1 MKGVLMA
8 FFLLYTLFVSAQV
21 QRIMQFENCYEELVE
36 VKDRAVLIVVKDL
49 YCSICFEDLKK
60 TLKAI
65 PRGARVYLLLD
76 GIFLNAQRVIS
87 ARQVAEKSG
96 LKIDF
101 KDVLFASDKTFVLS
115 EKVKNYEEENKS
127 PFLVLSRGDKFE
139 LVTYDQLYSLPG
151 SLNTVKKEI
160 RSFLKS

>member
-8 FFLLYTLFVSAQV
+8 FFLLRTLFVSPQAELV
-21 QRIMQFENCYEELVE
+21 MQFENCYEELVE
-36 VKDRAVLIVVKDL
+36 VEDRAVLIVVKDL

-65 PRGARVYLLLD
+65 PRGAKVYLLLD
-76 GIFLNAQRVIS
+76 GVFLNAQRVIS

-101 KDVLFASDKTFVLS
+101 TDVLFASDKTFVLS
-115 EKVKNYEEENKS
+115 EKVKNYYEENKS
-127 PFLVLSRGDKFE
+127 PFLVLARCDQFE
-139 LVTYDQLYSLPG
+139 LVTYDQLYSLSG
-151 SLNTVKKEI
+151 SLNTVKKGI
-160 RSFLKS
+160 RAFLKP